1 MGVVYFLRV
10 SEQKGLAKKF
20 RRVKDSTRQ
29 IPYCTIIG
37 FNSVYN
43 YCSKYLIEKKNRKKN
58 FYKHLKKKNWE
69 NTSTRVKV
77 VAMSRVKVTTACTVL
92 LSCGWLLA
100 AATTSASGTRRVRR
114 THPGHDILLLILFF

>member
-43 YCSKYLIEKKNRKKN
+43 YCSKYLIEKKNRKKK
-58 FYKHLKKKNWE
+58 FYKHLKKK
-69 NTSTRVKV
+69 KIGKIHQPG
-77 VAMSRVKVTTACTVL
+77 SRSLPC
-92 LSCGWLLA
+92 
-100 AATTSASGTRRVRR
+100 
-114 THPGHDILLLILFF
+114 PG